1 MNTVINFCT
10 QALGDNIAF
19 SPYADEY
26 QRIHGGTVYVKTKW
40 YSILKSNNS
49 NVYFVDSNMDIKCNK
64 YFDIHFYFK
73 NVPMQKLVCDQLGI
87 EYREIL
93 PTIKE
98 SNKYKFNKKKKYV
111 CISVQSTSQLKYWNN
126 STGWDSVVKY
136 IKELGYDVYVIDK
149 DEVFGSSEKWNN
161 IPKKAF
167 NETGNYPIE
176 YRIDQIKN
184 SSFFVGLSSGLS
196 WLAWALNKK
205 VVLISGCTDT
215 YNEFNSNCYRVI
227 NKNVCHGCLNDPSI
241 NNKNGILGGWMYC
254 PRQKDFECSKKI
266 SFDMVKE
273 QIDKLIREL

>member
-1 MNTVINFCT
+1 MTTVINFST
-10 QALGDNIAF
+10 DALGDSIAF
-19 SPYADEY
+19 SPYAEEY
-26 QRIHGGTVYVKTKW
+26 QRIHGGYVYVKTKW
-40 YSILKSNNS
+40 CNILKSNNS
-49 NVYFVDSNMDIKCNK
+49 NVYFVDSNVEIKYDK
-64 YFDIHFYFK
+64 YFEIHFHFK
-73 NVPMQKLVCDQLGI
+73 NVPMQKLACDQLGI

-93 PTIKE
+93 PSIKE

-136 IKELGYDVYVIDK
+136 IRELGYDVYVIDK
-149 DEVFGSSEKWNN
+149 DEVFGSKEKWNN

-184 SSFFVGLSSGLS
+184 CSFFIGLSSGLS

-205 VVLISGCTDT
+205 VVMISGCTDT

-241 NNKNGILGGWMYC
+241 NNKTGILSGWMYC